1 MDLFNVPSIRFGLRY
16 SPIIPKV
23 TTSWHIVMWS
33 IRMAGSTGPG
43 NSTYQPWFPSF
54 TAMKGKLSLTMASLH
69 ELFLISLHLA
79 LPDAARLSLGYPE
92 R

>member
-1 MDLFNVPSIRFGLRY
+1 
-16 SPIIPKV
+16 
-23 TTSWHIVMWS
+23 
-33 IRMAGSTGPG
+33 
-43 NSTYQPWFPSF
+43 
-54 TAMKGKLSLTMASLH
+54 MKGKLSLNMASLH